1 MESFLTVKDIAAAL
15 KVSEVFIYKL
25 VRENQI
31 PFRRIG
37 AKSVRFSE
45 PEIEK
50 WLETRRGRDWHRDK
64 F

>member
-31 PFRRIG
+31 PFR
-37 AKSVRFSE
+37 
-45 PEIEK
+45 
-50 WLETRRGRDWHRDK
+50 
-64 F
+64 